1 VSGRVDYDQRQ
12 WAVYEQGRQLSP
24 ERKDLWIRVFARYI
38 DRSTRPTILDLGSGT
53 GIYSELLA
61 ESFAARVVGVE
72 PSERMRAIAERQ
84 HQHSQVR
91 YLRGAAE
98 QIPFPDNSCDVA
110 LLSNVLHHLRDIDA
124 CSNELERVVRRGGLI
139 LLRGSLRGARVA
151 FLDYFPTA
159 EPIALEQSPP
169 VEDVIAAFTQKNLEH
184 VATERIEQQTAP
196 SLRSFYERVRLRA
209 ISTLELISD
218 AEFEAGIARMK
229 HAADREDPPRP
240 VVEEVDL
247 VVLRRR

>member
-1 VSGRVDYDQRQ
+1 MSGRVDYDERQ
-12 WAVYEQGRQLSP
+12 WAVYEQGRRLSS

-53 GIYSELLA
+53 GLYSELLA
-61 ESFAARVVGVE
+61 ESFAASVVGVE
-72 PSERMRAIAERQ
+72 PSDRMRAVAERE
-84 HQHSQVR
+84 HHHARVR
-91 YLRGAAE
+91 YLTGAAE
-98 QIPFPDNSCDVA
+98 QIPLPDDSCDAA

-139 LLRGSLRGARVA
+139 LVRGSLRGARIA

-169 VEDVIAAFTQKNLEH
+169 VEDVIAAFTDKNLEH
-184 VATERIEQQTAP
+184 VATERIEQRTAP
-196 SLRSFYERVRLRA
+196 SLRSFYERVKLRA